1 MENCAPVK
9 EELVLPSGCHLVKI
23 NVSKRLL
30 DRLIFDSSNS
40 ALSTRKRSDF
50 LSTPINDN
58 EYQNNDDDKFDEIL
72 TYETNK
78 QSVSRDGRDSQNSF
92 DDDLVMDV
100 LPDTTR
106 FTTMISVNKI
116 NLDMLDQDDRL
127 NINDE
132 FDDVESVQ
140 QMEKITMYV
149 QKNSRVKLVLLSL
162 DSASSK
168 EIYQIDNLIRNV
180 IKNLFL
186 IFFINN
192 KKIKNQLTEI
202 KK

>member
-9 EELVLPSGCHLVKI
+9 EDLVLPSGCHLVKI

-40 ALSTRKRSDF
+40 MSSTRKRSAL

-58 EYQNNDDDKFDEIL
+58 EYQYNDDDRFDESL
-72 TYETNK
+72 SCERNK
-78 QSVSRDGRDSQNSF
+78 QSVSRNGRESQNSF

-132 FDDVESVQ
+132 FDDAESVT

-149 QKNSRVKLVLLSL
+149 QKNSRLKLVLLSL

-180 IKNLFL
+180 IKNIFLF
-186 IFFINN
+186 FFC
-192 KKIKNQLTEI
+192 
-202 KK
+202 